1 MVVANPVYIMRH
13 SKTLSHK
20 RKEGW
25 QVIKSIKQS
34 KCIDN
39 FEIDNL
45 EERLAIELE
54 GRFELDTCPGTF
66 CNLWHAPK

>member
-1 MVVANPVYIMRH
+1 M
-13 SKTLSHK
+13 
-20 RKEGW
+20 
-25 QVIKSIKQS
+25 IKSIKQS